1 MVAQAIT
8 FFMAG
13 FETTSNLVGF
23 ALYELSLRQD
33 CQDELRKEI
42 FEAFPDDDTDF
53 ITFDKIQ
60 QMKFLDMVIAGE
72 FSIENDLVY
81 HSNNLSLFFLETL
94 RRYPFGPFLN
104 RKCKEDYVIE
114 QTGFKVEKGTP
125 LLIPLD
131 GIHFDPSYYKDP
143 EKFEPERFRD
153 GYKHLQNS
161 CVYMPFGIGPRN
173 CIGKLE

>member
-1 MVAQAIT
+1 MIAQAIT

-42 FEAFPDDDTDF
+42 FEAFPEGTDF

-72 FSIENDLVY
+72 Y
-81 HSNNLSLFFLETL
+81 TL
-94 RRYPFGPFLN
+94 
-104 RKCKEDYVIE
+104 KM
-114 QTGFKVEKGTP
+114 T
-125 LLIPLD
+125 
-131 GIHFDPSYYKDP
+131 
-143 EKFEPERFRD
+143 
-153 GYKHLQNS
+153 
-161 CVYMPFGIGPRN
+161 
-173 CIGKLE
+173 